1 MNVNLDSRA
10 ELTIASACCH
20 IINDRSDDAARVVNI
35 FLNDCVEH
43 EVKSE
48 TALESLA
55 RAGIKISL
63 RVSEDNAEPFYKIIS
78 ELTLS
83 GAV

>member
-20 IINDRSDDAARVVNI
+20 IANGRSDDAARVVNI
-35 FLNDCVEH
+35 FLNDCEEH
-43 EVKSE
+43 EVKME

-63 RVSEDNAEPFYKIIS
+63 RVSNEETELFYEIIS
-78 ELTLS
+78 ELTTS